1 MGRRG
6 QDDGERNVMAIDV
19 ITDGGSPMRAPGTRR
34 FLGKTGEFSLEVVG
48 EMVGQG
54 ISAFAEAVLDSLL
67 G

>member
-1 MGRRG
+1 
-6 QDDGERNVMAIDV
+6 MAIDV